1 MRRVWSASKGFVG
14 LALVL
19 LLAGG
24 AVYIYEQ
31 SKGDIVGWLAF
42 GFIVIALLAYQ
53 WLVFKWLFF
62 IIPYFLKLHPYPHM
76 GVIVAGLPFYL
87 KISIVLYFI
96 DKFFKSFNIHILS
109 SVTQLSFG
117 KTLFLYLVALF
128 TATLVSRKVLRYG
141 GEHKSAVK
149 ESTTTKALQKT
160 RKEEQENFWKNLIE
174 RISTLSDQDFSGLVG
189 QDRAIAQVIRT
200 IKVAV
205 KQLGHEEKRA
215 RVLTSMIFVGATGV
229 GKTETA
235 KILAKILEPLGYQFI
250 RIDLNQYRTP
260 ESAWTLIGSPRGY
273 VGSEQGGTLTR
284 ALMKNP
290 RAVILFDEM
299 EKAHPELHTTFMTLL
314 DEGYIEEQSTGR
326 KVYLQGSIVIF
337 TSNLYSEQIADIAE
351 KEEDEIELELKLR
364 SFVETYFGR
373 PELVGR
379 IDAIIPYRRLSQGD
393 LEEIARRVL
402 TPYGKAYLAHELTV
416 ELSELTKKYGVRMFV
431 RKLREIA
438 VSDPEQFL
446 SSRRG
451 RKFEDKDSEGIEFFD
466 IDIGGET

>member
-1 MRRVWSASKGFVG
+1 MRRVWNASKGFVG

-19 LLAGG
+19 FLVGV

-31 SKGDIVGWLAF
+31 SKGYIVGWLAL

-62 IIPYFLKLHPYPHM
+62 VIPFFLRLHPYPHM
-76 GVIVAGLPFYL
+76 GVVVAGIPFYL
-87 KISIVLYFI
+87 KISIVLYLI
-96 DKFFKSFNIHILS
+96 DKFLKEFNLNLLS
-109 SVTQLSFG
+109 PIIQLSFG
-117 KTLFLYLVALF
+117 ETLFLYLVALL
-128 TATLVSRKVLRYG
+128 TATFVSRKVLRYRGKHKATVKG
-141 GEHKSAVK
+141 GTVAGAPQ
-149 ESTTTKALQKT
+149 KAK
-160 RKEEQENFWKNLIE
+160 KQENFWENLVE
-174 RISTLSDQDFSGLVG
+174 RISTLSNQDFSGLVG
-189 QDRAIAQVIRT
+189 QDRAIAQVIKT
-200 IKVAV
+200 MKVAV

-215 RVLTSMIFVGATGV
+215 RVLASMIFVGATGV

-284 ALMKNP
+284 ALMKNTK
-290 RAVILFDEM
+290 AVILFDEM

-337 TSNLYSEQIADIAE
+337 TSNLYSEQIAEIAE
-351 KEEDEIELELKLR
+351 EEEDEIELELRLR
-364 SFVETYFGR
+364 NFVETYFGR

-379 IDAIIPYRRLSQGD
+379 IDAIIPYRRLSQED

-416 ELSELTKKYGVRMFV
+416 ELSELTKKYGIRMFV

-446 SSRRG
+446 SSRRR
-451 RKFEDKDSEGIEFFD
+451 RKFEEKDSGGIELFD
-466 IDIGGET
+466 IDIGGEA